1 MHHKVSGLG
10 QTFVSK
16 QHKTIISTI
25 SVLPWGVLF
34 LMPWPLEVL
43 QHQFQEY
50 QKLFKSKKNDLEFNC
65 KQPILLMP
73 LRITLLQDLKGKL
86 QNGEI
91 MSSQTFFYRRFKVMM
106 GKEGCSVCVL
116 SNPGN
121 TKITVQGEKT
131 TWGLFYK
138 LFYYGMWCWKEVEVW
153 KSFLHTSKSFYLC
166 LF

>member
-1 MHHKVSGLG
+1 
-10 QTFVSK
+10 
-16 QHKTIISTI
+16 
-25 SVLPWGVLF
+25 
-34 LMPWPLEVL
+34 MPWPLEVL

-131 TWGLFYK
+131 T
-138 LFYYGMWCWKEVEVW
+138 
-153 KSFLHTSKSFYLC
+153 
-166 LF
+166 